1 MPWNT
6 PGNNNDD
13 PWNRKSNNQGPPDLD
28 EVFQKLGRK
37 FGGLFGGSGG
47 GSNSSSGSSNGSS
60 SIGLI
65 AIFIIAIVWAMSGVY
80 KVTEG
85 EAGVILQFG
94 KYKETTNPGLHWHVP
109 FPVQSLFIVDTQQVR
124 SAKHQT
130 TMLTQDENIVE
141 IILAAQYRVKD
152 APGYLFNLRGPET
165 TLKQAMESAIRE
177 IVGKSKVDFV
187 LYEGLEVISSS
198 TKELMQEILDRYD
211 AGIEITS
218 LNLEKTQPPSPV
230 QNAFDDVIKS
240 REDLERYI
248 QEAEAYANTIVPQA
262 RGEAARITEEATGY
276 KEAIVATAEGESE
289 RFSALLTEYKKA
301 PSITR
306 ERLYLEATEA
316 VFSNSTKIMLD
327 VEGGNNLMYLPL
339 DKLIQNAPTR
349 PDSTGAANTS
359 SSFGSSNSSEIP
371 QRPTRGRENR

>member
-1 MPWNT
+1 
-6 PGNNNDD
+6 
-13 PWNRKSNNQGPPDLD
+13 
-28 EVFQKLGRK
+28 
-37 FGGLFGGSGG
+37 
-47 GSNSSSGSSNGSS
+47 
-60 SIGLI
+60 
-65 AIFIIAIVWAMSGVY
+65 
-80 KVTEG
+80 
-85 EAGVILQFG
+85 
-94 KYKETTNPGLHWHVP
+94 
-109 FPVQSLFIVDTQQVR
+109 
-124 SAKHQT
+124 
-130 TMLTQDENIVE
+130 
-141 IILAAQYRVKD
+141 
-152 APGYLFNLRGPET
+152 
-165 TLKQAMESAIRE
+165 
-177 IVGKSKVDFV
+177 
-187 LYEGLEVISSS
+187 
-198 TKELMQEILDRYD
+198 MQEILDRYD

-349 PDSTGAANTS
+349 SDITGAANTS
-359 SSFGSSNSSEIP
+359 SSFGASNSSEIP